1 MENIYKNFKKKDHL
15 IQPEN
20 CKNFWELQES
30 PDTTGELRESKK
42 IVRFWKSCRNSCD
55 SGLVGI
61 QYIIYKSILLIYSN
75 RMTFNGSR
83 LQSLAL

>member
-1 MENIYKNFKKKDHL
+1 LKTLRTAWSAAANCAWNLNVCSHEGLDDLTLALGLGQAVELENLAVEKVRALPSYKYIY
-15 IQPEN
+15 
-20 CKNFWELQES
+20 
-30 PDTTGELRESKK
+30 
-42 IVRFWKSCRNSCD
+42 
-55 SGLVGI
+55 I